1 MRHHVGEASTHA
13 HVVVQF
19 LGGALRP
26 RDDLLY
32 LGSLTPAVLVRV
44 QHDVVNLETC
54 QSRVNVEKEE
64 EEGGEGGGG
73 EGVVTFRGGNRKSVG
88 IDEPCAHDG
97 RVEWPLQG
105 AARPPPSDDTS
116 IP

>member
-1 MRHHVGEASTHA
+1 MRHHVGEASSHA

-32 LGSLTPAVLVRV
+32 LGSLTPAVLVRI
-44 QHDVVNLETC
+44 QHDVVNLETS

-64 EEGGEGGGG
+64 ERRR
-73 EGVVTFRGGNRKSVG
+73 RGGRSSDVSLGEIG